1 MLKKQ
6 VLIGLLLSIIISLA
20 FVSAV
25 NAYSL
30 YDFVSY
36 IQSLFTGGQEAIR
49 GGLTI
54 AASCKD
60 ENAGCSSDSEC
71 CSQRCKNPPLN
82 PLATYCARAYCK
94 DGCRFNEVCDTDT
107 GGCSGDQLCV
117 RCVGKRQAVDYGCG
131 QGLFERSCDSSVDIG
146 CDERNEGDD
155 CGGGNKCNSEGKCVP
170 SIPTSSA
177 NKPCT
182 SDSDCVSSSNDFPKC
197 DNTQDKRTPWNA
209 MCMKCNGVK
218 QAVGSGYNV
227 GACEANCGADSD
239 CDGLDPTNDCGNGR
253 TCDSNC
259 KCLSVSTT
267 SSSTTTSTG
276 TSSTSTTTST
286 GTATSSSTTT
296 TTQSCPSTAVKTSSN
311 YKNVLCTSKY
321 TCPSISAS
329 IGTPV
334 KNSDG
339 TYSVTFTSS
348 KATAVNVFTL
358 YGKIIEIEDGDAEQ
372 FAKFDI
378 CDSTQ
383 SACRPNFIST
393 NYCNLRKGGWLM
405 SGSDLNKDNP
415 ARALLPLHLSSTT
428 STGAATAKIKIEPV
442 TGATTV
448 RVYYLFYYDESTG
461 GLKSWCLN
469 SNKCPDVDCTGV
481 YSGCTGQSA
490 NFATETPSVLCAKTS
505 GGTSLVNACWH
516 APWDSSFP
524 YTDIQLAGVTAC
536 SQACTNTG
544 YTYGGTCRVGTAC
557 ASGENS
563 IGIDGCPTNNLC
575 CCYSSACG
583 QACINSGYT
592 YGGTCR
598 VGTACASGENSIGID
613 GCPTNNLCCCYYTT
627 PTITPTTQTGTPT
640 TATVT
645 ITTTPTTPILP
656 PLPLHCND
664 CGVGTKCSCELDT
677 TCLEGIWIVKNK
689 DGKPLTVPVV
699 TDIPPIKVEFTP
711 DAKGTVDAIAIC
723 FRSDQTL
730 FVRVNKT
737 SAEVKEAMVN
747 CPRQCSVYSEC
758 TCTVNFCNSGMFT
771 VFVEDKLLTS
781 TKFKGT
787 FTGKFTPDTVGT
799 AEVRVDCDDPAR
811 SSKVQVT
818 ITGTTATT
826 TTTPT
831 SEKKFTGTDF
841 KCSSSGDDRT
851 CSLKYTNKY
860 GTVYL
865 SFVFINSDGDVKY
878 ITDPSITIGNG
889 SGTKSDTYT
898 CKGSGSLKVRWVAFS
913 KKDKSG
919 PIAWSTTS
927 EEQRVAC

>member
-36 IQSLFTGGQEAIR
+36 IQSLFTGRQEAIR

-94 DGCRFNEVCDTDT
+94 DGCRFNEVCDADT

-182 SDSDCVSSSNDFPKC
+182 SDSDCVSSSNDFPTC
-197 DNTQDKRTPWNA
+197 DNTQDKRTPWQS
-209 MCMKCNGVK
+209 MCMKCDGIK

-227 GACEANCGADSD
+227 GACEANCGADSE
-239 CDGLDPTNDCGNGR
+239 CDGLDPTNDCGGGKK
-253 TCDSNC
+253 CDSNC
-259 KCLSVSTT
+259 KCISVSTT
-267 SSSTTTSTG
+267 SSSTTT
-276 TSSTSTTTST
+276 TSTRTTT
-286 GTATSSSTTT
+286 SSTTT
-296 TTQSCPSTAVKTSSN
+296 TTTTNCPNSRTSDYGNTICRSD
-311 YKNVLCTSKY
+311 V
-321 TCPSISAS
+321 TCPSISTVNPS
-329 IGTPV
+329 YSR
-334 KNSDG
+334 NSDN
-339 TYSVTFTSS
+339 TYTVTFKSS
-348 KATAVNVFTL
+348 QAEEVNVFVVNGRILEIVTGKTAG
-358 YGKIIEIEDGDAEQ
+358 YGRAPSYVQTND
-372 FAKFDI
+372 DI
-378 CDSTQ
+378 CPSGVTCNPGIIARRYCDFITDGRIVRLNPPASYLDEM
-383 SACRPNFIST
+383 AC
-393 NYCNLRKGGWLM
+393 
-405 SGSDLNKDNP
+405 
-415 ARALLPLHLSSTT
+415 ALLPLYLSEKSGTMNTASIRVNHTSSDPMTVYYLYYKDMEGSGNYSKCLEGTKCSKDECGGQYSGCSGDADPSGGNKLTVNSVLCARTTAGVRAWYSCWHAPWELWQTFQALTIPSSYAPTTTTSSTT
-428 STGAATAKIKIEPV
+428 ST
-442 TGATTV
+442 
-448 RVYYLFYYDESTG
+448 
-461 GLKSWCLN
+461 
-469 SNKCPDVDCTGV
+469 
-481 YSGCTGQSA
+481 
-490 NFATETPSVLCAKTS
+490 TS
-505 GGTSLVNACWH
+505 GTGT
-516 APWDSSFP
+516 P
-524 YTDIQLAGVTAC
+524 
-536 SQACTNTG
+536 
-544 YTYGGTCRVGTAC
+544 
-557 ASGENS
+557 
-563 IGIDGCPTNNLC
+563 
-575 CCYSSACG
+575 
-583 QACINSGYT
+583 
-592 YGGTCR
+592 
-598 VGTACASGENSIGID
+598 
-613 GCPTNNLCCCYYTT
+613 
-627 PTITPTTQTGTPT
+627 TGTPT
-640 TATVT
+640 TITGTPTTVT
-645 ITTTPTTPILP
+645 VTATPTTPILP

-711 DAKGTVDAIAIC
+711 DAKGKIDAIAIC
-723 FRSDQTL
+723 FRSDQTQ

-747 CPRQCSVYSEC
+747 CPKECPKDSEC
-758 TCTVNFCNSGMFT
+758 ICTVNFCNSGMFT
-771 VFVEDKLLTS
+771 VYIEDKLLTS

-889 SGTKSDTYT
+889 SGTKSDMYT

-927 EEQRVAC
+927 EEQRVTC

>member
-20 FVSAV
+20 FVPIV
-25 NAYSL
+25 KAYSL

-36 IQSLFTGGQEAIR
+36 IQSLFTGG
-49 GGLTI
+49 GGIKGGPYSDIVERISDISPTSPSGPHENGKSITVTI
-54 AASCKD
+54 TTFGILGKYYAVYMQDPNCNVLSCPRTD
-60 ENAGCSSDSEC
+60 WITPNSDGKIVFTHIFTMWD
-71 CSQRCKNPPLN
+71 RNVDVNFILYG
-82 PLATYCARAYCK
+82 A
-94 DGCRFNEVCDTDT
+94 D
-107 GGCSGDQLCV
+107 DQYGN
-117 RCVGKRQAVDYGCG
+117 GKYYVDMRTIK
-131 QGLFERSCDSSVDIG
+131 FTS
-146 CDERNEGDD
+146 
-155 CGGGNKCNSEGKCVP
+155 P
-170 SIPTSSA
+170 TPTSS
-177 NKPCT
+177 KDRECT
-182 SDSDCVSSSNDFPKC
+182 SNNDCVSTSSDFPTC
-197 DNTQDKRTPWNA
+197 DITTDKNTAGFKSI
-209 MCMKCNGVK
+209 CMKCQGK
-218 QAVGSGYNV
+218 IQAPGSGFNWE
-227 GACEANCGADSD
+227 ACEKSCDDTVDTD
-239 CDGLDPTNDCGNGR
+239 CDGIKPGNVCVSGPPEKR
-253 TCDSNC
+253 CDSNC

-267 SSSTTTSTG
+267 SSSTT
-276 TSSTSTTTST
+276 SSTSTST
-286 GTATSSSTTT
+286 GTSSSTTT
-296 TTQSCPSTAVKTSSN
+296 TTQTCPNPRTSAYSN
-311 YKNVLCTSKY
+311 TLCRSDA
-321 TCPSISAS
+321 TCPSLSTT
-329 IGTPV
+329 TPTPI
-334 KNSDG
+334 KNSDN
-339 TYSVTFTSS
+339 TYTITFKSTQVEE
-348 KATAVNVFTL
+348 VNVFVD
-358 YGKIIEIEDGDAEQ
+358 GGRIIEILSGRIESYGKAPAYVQTTD
-372 FAKFDI
+372 DI
-378 CDSTQ
+378 CPPGITSCNP
-383 SACRPNFIST
+383 SIIAKK
-393 NYCNLRKGGWLM
+393 YCDFLKDGRIVY
-405 SGSDLNKDNP
+405 SPGSYLDEM
-415 ARALLPLHLSSTT
+415 ARALLPLRLSEKSGNMNTASIKVNHT
-428 STGAATAKIKIEPV
+428 SSNPMT
-442 TGATTV
+442 
-448 RVYYLFYYDESTG
+448 VYYLYYYDKEGYGNYS
-461 GLKSWCLN
+461 KCLEGT
-469 SNKCPDVDCTGV
+469 KCSKDECDGK
-481 YSGCTGQSA
+481 YSGCSGDDD
-490 NFATETPSVLCAKTS
+490 PSGGKKLTVNSVICAKTTS
-505 GGTSLVNACWH
+505 GVQAWYSCWH
-516 APWDSSFP
+516 APWELAFPTLTISSP
-524 YTDIQLAGVTAC
+524 YAPPTTAC
-536 SQACTNTG
+536 SQTCINNG
-544 YTYGGTCRVGTAC
+544 YPNGGNCRVGTAC
-557 ASGENS
+557 ASGEN
-563 IGIDGCPTNNLC
+563 N
-575 CCYSSACG
+575 
-583 QACINSGYT
+583 
-592 YGGTCR
+592 
-598 VGTACASGENSIGID
+598 IGID
-613 GCPTNNLCCCYYTT
+613 GCPTNNLCCCYYTS

-677 TCLEGIWIVKNK
+677 TCSEGIWIVKNK